1 MHGPMPQH
9 RFTTGRHL
17 WLCVMVA
24 LGLALGTQAATAK
37 ECRRETPLPADVRL
51 IAPDSEVP
59 EAMARFAGAWLD
71 VWLDEGSEALCH
83 TLVVEEVLAGGTS
96 HQTGIFAAGGTP
108 GTTAANAA
116 SPCTG
121 RAR

>member
-1 MHGPMPQH
+1 MPQH

-59 EAMARFAGAWLD
+59 EAMARFAVYW
-71 VWLDEGSEALCH
+71 EGENFELYRKDGW
-83 TLVVEEVLAGGTS
+83 TRGTM
-96 HQTGIFAAGGTP
+96 GV
-108 GTTAANAA
+108 
-116 SPCTG
+116 
-121 RAR
+121 